1 MMILKN
7 AYKEL
12 KQENIDN
19 SVKLKRENRLMIEEM
34 MEYITANSIA
44 LFEVEILK
52 KDLIGIAME
61 AEMEGVSLKNKL
73 GVSKKEFCDSLL
85 VDAMKKRPLEVVLL
99 WLTRIMIAIAIL
111 NTFMFVMLGC
121 PNKFGVVLSVLV
133 YSCVFIGISEFIEL
147 KAKGKYGYDKEGNNR
162 TIKIEGIFLVLW
174 IIHCTTISPRF
185 DLRNTYIFMGNGW
198 MVTGILLFVTIVI
211 WLLNN
216 YYWNK
221 QSEKYNWK

>member
-1 MMILKN
+1 MKIFKN

-34 MEYITANSIA
+34 MDYITANSIA

-61 AEMEGVSLKNKL
+61 AEMEKVSFKSKL

-85 VDAMKKRPLEVVLL
+85 VDVMKKSRFEVMLL
-99 WLTRIMIAIAIL
+99 WITRIMIAIAVL
-111 NTFMFVMLGC
+111 NTFMFLTLGC
-121 PNKFGVVLSVLV
+121 PKEFGVVLSVLV

-147 KAKGKYGYDKEGNNR
+147 KAKGKYGYDKEGKNR
-162 TIKIEGIFLVLW
+162 TIKIEGIFILLW
-174 IIHCTTISPRF
+174 IIHSAVISPRF
-185 DLRNTYIFMGNGW
+185 GLRDTYIFMGNGW
-198 MVTGILLFVTIVI
+198 LVTGMVLVVTLLVV
-211 WLLNN
+211 LVNN

-221 QSEKYNWK
+221 QSEKYNWR

>member
-1 MMILKN
+1 MKFLSNDYAK
-7 AYKEL
+7 L
-12 KQENIDN
+12 KQDNIDN
-19 SVKLKRENRLMIEEM
+19 SVKLKRENRVMIEEM
-34 MEYITANSIA
+34 MDYITANSIA

-61 AEMEGVSLKNKL
+61 AEMEEVSLSNKL

-99 WLTRIMIAIAIL
+99 WITRIMIAIAIL

-121 PNKFGVVLSVLV
+121 PDKFGVVLSVLV

-147 KAKGKYGYDKEGNNR
+147 KAKGKYGYDKEGKNR

-185 DLRNTYIFMGNGW
+185 DLHDTYIFVGNGW
-198 MVTGILLFVTIVI
+198 IVTGVLLVLTAVI
-211 WLLNN
+211 YLFNN